1 MLIKR
6 RQFIQIG
13 SLATATLMLPKF
25 LKAFERNGIATV
37 PPGNKVIVVLQ
48 MSGGNDGL
56 NTVIPIGNDIYHK
69 SRPGLGITKDKAL
82 LLTDEAALHPELTA
96 FKNLY
101 DDGSL
106 GILNSVGYPN
116 PDRSHFRSMDIWQT
130 GSASTEFIT
139 TGWIGRYLDAQCAA
153 VASQRRLWKLMTY

>member
-1 MLIKR
+1 M
-6 RQFIQIG
+6 G
-13 SLATATLMLPKF
+13 SLATATMLVPKF

-56 NTVIPIGNDIYHK
+56 NTVIPVGNDIYHK
-69 SRPGLGITKDKAL
+69 SRPALGITKDKAL
-82 LLTDEAALHPELTA
+82 LLNDDAALHPELTA

-153 VASQRRLWKLMTY
+153 LR